1 MDLDSLIERKRE
13 RFEQLEREIADPRL
27 FENRK
32 RAGEIM
38 REHASI
44 KELLGRWKR
53 LETARRQ
60 LDDNRELATS
70 RDVEIAA
77 MADDEIPDL
86 EERVTDLEREIQIDL
101 LPPDENE
108 DRDAIVEIRAGT
120 GGSEAAIFAADL
132 YRMYN
137 RYAEAAGLKTEDLES
152 SPSELGGL
160 KEVIFRVSG
169 ESVFRKLRYESGVH
183 RVQRVPATE
192 AQGRIHT
199 STATV
204 AVLPEAQD
212 VDVELKPDD
221 LRIEVSRAGGPGG
234 QGVNTTDSA
243 VQVLHIPTGRIVRC
257 QDGRSQI
264 KNKERALSILRARL
278 LERKQREE
286 AEKYSAQRRGQIGTG
301 GREEK
306 IRTYNFPQNRV
317 TDHRIGLTL
326 YNLDRV
332 MEGDLGELIRALQVA
347 DVAERLKESA
357 VLSELES
364 SSPLRISL
372 HQFEADSA
380 RNLLTTL
387 RLDYER
393 MTVLDVLQS
402 TTAYFKKRGIE
413 NPRLNAEHLLAH
425 ALGRT
430 RMELYLEFERTLGEV
445 ELAPLRKLVQRRG
458 EGEPLQHL
466 LGTVEFCG
474 DTFLCDNRAL
484 VPATRN
490 RAVRGTRR
498 IKNRESRIE
507 NRGRWNRQRRDCAQ
521 SGKKIS
527 RGTNF
532 RRGRLGR
539 CARPHARKRD
549 PARLKWTRPIEK
561 KQSS

>member
-1 MDLDSLIERKRE
+1 MDINLLIERKRE
-13 RFEQLEREIADPRL
+13 RFAELERDIADPHL
-27 FENRK
+27 FDNRK

-38 REHASI
+38 REHASV
-44 KELLGRWKR
+44 KQLLERWNEL
-53 LETARRQ
+53 EAARRQ

-70 RDVEIAA
+70 RDVEMAA

-86 EERVTDLEREIQIDL
+86 EKRVVDLEREIQVGL
-101 LPPDENE
+101 VPPDENE
-108 DRDAIVEIRAGT
+108 NRDAIVEIRAGT

-137 RYAEAAGLKTEDLES
+137 RYAESAGLKAEDLES

-204 AVLPEAQD
+204 AVLPEAED
-212 VDVELKPDD
+212 VDLELKPEE
-221 LRIEVSRAGGPGG
+221 LRIEVSRSGGPGG

-243 VQVLHIPTGRIVRC
+243 VQVLHIPTGTIVRC

-332 MEGDLGELIRALQVA
+332 MNGDLGELIQALQAAGVK
-347 DVAERLKESA
+347 ERLGNVVEGA
-357 VLSELES
+357 AS
-364 SSPLRISL
+364 STPSI
-372 HQFEADSA
+372 
-380 RNLLTTL
+380 
-387 RLDYER
+387 
-393 MTVLDVLQS
+393 
-402 TTAYFKKRGIE
+402 
-413 NPRLNAEHLLAH
+413 
-425 ALGRT
+425 RT
-430 RMELYLEFERTLGEV
+430 
-445 ELAPLRKLVQRRG
+445 
-458 EGEPLQHL
+458 
-466 LGTVEFCG
+466 
-474 DTFLCDNRAL
+474 
-484 VPATRN
+484 
-490 RAVRGTRR
+490 
-498 IKNRESRIE
+498 
-507 NRGRWNRQRRDCAQ
+507 
-521 SGKKIS
+521 
-527 RGTNF
+527 
-532 RRGRLGR
+532 RLGR
-539 CARPHARKRD
+539 ERTRDFARTCPAPWSGRTAPAFARHSGILR
-549 PARLKWTRPIEK
+549 TPIPLR
-561 KQSS
+561 

>member
-27 FENRK
+27 FDNRK

-38 REHASI
+38 REHVSI

-53 LETARRQ
+53 LETARRH

-86 EERVTDLEREIQIDL
+86 EERVLGLEREIQIGL

-132 YRMYN
+132 YRMYT
-137 RYAEAAGLKTEDLES
+137 RHAETTGLKTEDLES

-212 VDVELKPDD
+212 VDVELKQDD

-243 VQVLHIPTGRIVRC
+243 VQVLHIPTGTIVRC

-264 KNKERALSILRARL
+264 KNKDRALSILRARL

-357 VLSELES
+357 V
-364 SSPLRISL
+364 
-372 HQFEADSA
+372 SA
-380 RNLLTTL
+380 N
-387 RLDYER
+387 
-393 MTVLDVLQS
+393 
-402 TTAYFKKRGIE
+402 
-413 NPRLNAEHLLAH
+413 
-425 ALGRT
+425 
-430 RMELYLEFERTLGEV
+430 
-445 ELAPLRKLVQRRG
+445 
-458 EGEPLQHL
+458 
-466 LGTVEFCG
+466 
-474 DTFLCDNRAL
+474 
-484 VPATRN
+484 
-490 RAVRGTRR
+490 
-498 IKNRESRIE
+498 
-507 NRGRWNRQRRDCAQ
+507 
-521 SGKKIS
+521 
-527 RGTNF
+527 
-532 RRGRLGR
+532 
-539 CARPHARKRD
+539 
-549 PARLKWTRPIEK
+549 
-561 KQSS
+561 